1 MYYRTWKDMCELY
14 AYQLISEGNS
24 CKAVSYLLCIHKT
37 YKAIEVFQDAN
48 LYKEAYILARC
59 KLECD
64 DPVLTEILKNWAKYS
79 VHTGNFEQ
87 AAYM

>member
-14 AYQLISEGNS
+14 AYQLISEGNP